1 MLTHSASGPMGWVTA
16 TRADNVKAIVS
27 YEPVGWLFPD
37 NEVPAPVPTSG
48 DPIVGTPIAP
58 ALFQK
63 LTHIPIQIVFGD
75 NIPTVQSPHPG
86 LDAWRGRLVM
96 ARRFVEVVN
105 AHGGHAELLSLP
117 AIGVRGNTHFAFSDL
132 NNVKIADLLS
142 EYLHKERLDLPMK
155 GQTPRHTHLVRP
167 GWRGA
172 VSGQVPLVGHALTIP
187 QVQPSLAWASPPTRS
202 SIPTSR
208 SLRTSPIRMQVFHE
222 GEVGRPGP
230 ALAGQRLPGPSTGPI
245 EQLTGR
251 REPDRIRGFLAAHD
265 RHQHR
270 NRLARIDTRAVGDGD
285 STRQPKVS
293 PRALDGIG
301 SRPR

>member
-1 MLTHSASGPMGWVTA
+1 VRAARCSWRRVNRIPVRSASRTCSSDSASACGTFVALFAKIGPAVLLTHSASGPMEWVTA

-37 NEVPAPVPTSG
+37 NEVPAPVPTSS

-63 LTHIPIQIVFGD
+63 LTRIPIQIVFGD
-75 NIPTVQSPHPG
+75 NIPMVQSPHPG

-155 GQTPRHTHLVRP
+155 GQTPRHTP
-167 GWRGA
+167 
-172 VSGQVPLVGHALTIP
+172 
-187 QVQPSLAWASPPTRS
+187 
-202 SIPTSR
+202 
-208 SLRTSPIRMQVFHE
+208 
-222 GEVGRPGP
+222 
-230 ALAGQRLPGPSTGPI
+230 
-245 EQLTGR
+245 
-251 REPDRIRGFLAAHD
+251 
-265 RHQHR
+265 
-270 NRLARIDTRAVGDGD
+270 NRLW
-285 STRQPKVS
+285 
-293 PRALDGIG
+293 
-301 SRPR
+301 